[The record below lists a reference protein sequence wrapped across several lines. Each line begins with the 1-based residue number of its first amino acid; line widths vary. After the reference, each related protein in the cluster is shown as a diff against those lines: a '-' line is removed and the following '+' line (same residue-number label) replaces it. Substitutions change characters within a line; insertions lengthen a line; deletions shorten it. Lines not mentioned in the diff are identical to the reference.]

1 MNEQSPWDQ
10 LEDGQ
15 PDTFGPDKNG
25 VIDLTQPESE
35 QSSSNAAED
44 VEPTDRPA
52 KKRSIL
58 PFLIG
63 IALVGVGAAGYVG
76 YGLYQKLFPSAEVS
90 RSGGVALID
99 TAMAPVPA
107 PSMPGMDSTE
117 AGSSLPITA
126 SNVGSSSLPISSS
139 AQPDVDDDLAPFAA
153 VMNSRPSTG
162 SDAVS
167 GSVESAV
174 VSEPKVTV
182 ESTAPLA
189 VAAPATG
196 ESDRNAPAVQQQIVD
211 APKTE
216 AMSSPKPA
224 SVAVL
229 PAVITPGE
237 SAAAAASKG
246 ASTKVQPSRKPATHK
261 PVSTAEVRKKARSTA
276 AAERSRTSSDRRAP
290 VQSSEDLGRMISY
303 SLLAIE
309 PKHGAYQQAWIR
321 DASGRVRIVGKGD
334 VIDGARVTEVQF
346 ARGRVMTDRGEIR
359 K

>member
-15 PDTFGPDKNG
+15 SDTFGPDKNG
-25 VIDLTQPESE
+25 VIDLTQLESE
-35 QSSSNAAED
+35 QSSSNVAED

-58 PFLIG
+58 PILIG

-162 SDAVS
+162 SDGVS
-167 GSVESAV
+167 GSVEAAV
-174 VSEPKVTV
+174 VSDPKVTV
-182 ESTAPLA
+182 ETTAPLA
-189 VAAPATG
+189 VAAPA
-196 ESDRNAPAVQQQIVD
+196 VQQQIVD
-211 APKTE
+211 VPKTE

-224 SVAVL
+224 SDPVL

-237 SAAAAASKG
+237 SAAGAASKG
-246 ASTKVQPSRKPATHK
+246 ASTKVQPSRMPATHK
-261 PVSTAEVRKKARSTA
+261 AVSTAEVRKKARSTV
-276 AAERSRTSSDRRAP
+276 AAERPRTSSDRRAP